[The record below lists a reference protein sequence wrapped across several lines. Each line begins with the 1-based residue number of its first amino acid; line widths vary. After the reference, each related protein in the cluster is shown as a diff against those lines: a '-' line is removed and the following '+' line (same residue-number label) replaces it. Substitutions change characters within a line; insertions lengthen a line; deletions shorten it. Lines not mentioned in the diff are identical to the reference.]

1 MAQDFK
7 SSAKSRRKA
16 RRKKIEIKKK
26 EFIYQGLKLEELQKL
41 TIDELLPLLPSRIRR
56 TLKRGLTAR
65 QEKLIKDIDHAGTGV
80 PIRTHCRN
88 MVILPKFVGHIINIH
103 NGKEF
108 LRVNI
113 QPEMIGHY
121 LGEFAL
127 TRQRVKHTGPGVGA
141 TKSSKFMPL
150 KWWKMKYSTYIDTDK
165 SAKAFGY
172 ELHCSKKDSMNI
184 AYAIKGMKIDEAKKF
199 LQDIIDLKR
208 SLKAIYHKK
217 KIHHQKS
224 IGPGSFPQKAAKYM
238 LETLENAENNAEY
251 KGFDVENMKI
261 THVSAYGGRV
271 LKAMMPR
278 AHGISTNKY
287 EETTDIEIIIEEV
300 E

>member
-1 MAQDFK
+1 MAQSFR

-16 RRKKIEIKKK
+16 KRKKIEIKKK
-26 EFIYQGLKLEELQKL
+26 EFIFQGLNLQELQKL
-41 TIDELLPLLPSRIRR
+41 TFDELMPLLPARVRR

-65 QEKLIKDIDHAGTGV
+65 QEKLINDIEHAGPNI

-108 LRVNI
+108 QRVNI

-150 KWWKMKYSTYIDTDK
+150 K
-165 SAKAFGY
+165 
-172 ELHCSKKDSMNI
+172 
-184 AYAIKGMKIDEAKKF
+184 
-199 LQDIIDLKR
+199 
-208 SLKAIYHKK
+208 
-217 KIHHQKS
+217 
-224 IGPGSFPQKAAKYM
+224 
-238 LETLENAENNAEY
+238 
-251 KGFDVENMKI
+251 
-261 THVSAYGGRV
+261 
-271 LKAMMPR
+271 
-278 AHGISTNKY
+278 
-287 EETTDIEIIIEEV
+287 
-300 E
+300 